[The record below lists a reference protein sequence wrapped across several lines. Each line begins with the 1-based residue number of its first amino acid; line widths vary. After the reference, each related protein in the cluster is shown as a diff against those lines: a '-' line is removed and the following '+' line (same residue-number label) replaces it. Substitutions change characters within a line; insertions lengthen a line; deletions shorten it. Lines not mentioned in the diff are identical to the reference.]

1 MVRIQPNKNFGSPI
15 NFIRFINTLFG
26 ALAIA
31 LATSNIA
38 AAQGALGDAYR
49 YDAEAAQQR
58 AATSAAATLTAAEK
72 SEILRLVNN
81 ARASARVCGTRTYQR
96 AAPLM
101 WKPALEKAAQ
111 RHSSDMAARNR
122 FSHTGSDGSSPA
134 DRINATGYKWS
145 LFVENIAAGY
155 STAQAVVNGWL
166 RSPGHCAN
174 IMDSRVMDMGAA
186 KAVNPASRYGTYW
199 TYDGARPLLR

>member
-1 MVRIQPNKNFGSPI
+1 MVRIQPKKACFKIKAFQLVNIK
-15 NFIRFINTLFG
+15 FG
-26 ALAIA
+26 AVAII
-31 LATSNIA
+31 LATPHTA
-38 AAQGALGDAYR
+38 AAQAAVGDAYR
-49 YDAEAAQQR
+49 FDAEAAQQR
-58 AATSAAATLTAAEK
+58 VAASAAPTLTAAEK
-72 SEILRLVNN
+72 TEILRLINS
-81 ARASARVCGTRTYQR
+81 ARATARVCGTRTFAR

-101 WKPALEKAAQ
+101 WKPALEQAAQ
-111 RHSSDMAARNR
+111 RHSSDMAVRNR

-134 DRINATGYKWS
+134 ARINATGYKWS

-174 IMDSRVMDMGAA
+174 IMDSRVMDIGAA
-186 KAVNPASRYGTYW
+186 KAVNASSRYGTYW